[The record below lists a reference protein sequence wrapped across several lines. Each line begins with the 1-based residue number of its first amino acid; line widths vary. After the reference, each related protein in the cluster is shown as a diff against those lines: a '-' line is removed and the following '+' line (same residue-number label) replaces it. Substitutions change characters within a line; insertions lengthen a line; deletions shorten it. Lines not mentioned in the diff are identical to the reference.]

1 LKAKTDVVVIGAGP
15 YGLSAAAHLNAN
27 GVSVRV
33 FGETMSFWDRNM
45 PEGMCLRSPW
55 EASQLS
61 DPSRSLTIDAF
72 QTATGVPVSRPVP
85 IARFVAYGRWFQSH
99 AVPNLEPRRV
109 AEIEKDTAGF
119 RVVLVDGE
127 AVRCERVVIA
137 GGIGPFAVRPPQFA
151 GIPRDLASHSSE
163 QRDLTR
169 FHGKR
174 VVVIGAGQSALE
186 SAALLHESQADV
198 ELLVR
203 ESTVQWTWQ
212 RPWLHTFRPV
222 GAILYAWPDVG
233 PAFISHAVA
242 RPSLYRLLPRWLQDS
257 WRAKSVRPNGVG
269 WLKPRLHDVTI
280 STGLAV
286 LSASVR
292 GNQVDLQL
300 SDGSHELVDHVLM
313 ATGYRIDVRKYEFL
327 SASLVSG
334 LRLVGGCPVLGRGFE
349 SSVRGLHFLGAPA
362 VWSFG
367 PLMRFVA
374 GADFAARSVSRS
386 VVRARRGAVRRSIVD
401 APRGPQSCS
410 VPWPGRTTKNHTET
424 DSNQSSVPQ
433 GISEGA

>member
-1 LKAKTDVVVIGAGP
+1 MKAKSDVVVVGAGP
-15 YGLSAAAHLNAN
+15 YGLSAAAHLNAYGLN
-27 GVSVRV
+27 VRV

-72 QTATGVPVSRPVP
+72 QTATGVHVSRPVP
-85 IARFVAYGRWFQSH
+85 LGHFVAYGRWFQSR
-99 AVPNLEPRRV
+99 AVPNLEQRKV
-109 AEIEKDTAGF
+109 FEIEKNTSGF
-119 RVVLVDGE
+119 RVVLADGE
-127 AVRCERVVIA
+127 AVQCGRVVIA

-151 GIPRDLASHSSE
+151 DLPRELASHSSE

-169 FHGKR
+169 FRGQR
-174 VVVIGAGQSALE
+174 VVVIGGGQSALE
-186 SAALLHESQADV
+186 SAALLHESHANV

-222 GAILYAWPDVG
+222 GAVLYAWPDVG

-242 RPSLYRLLPRWLQDS
+242 RPNLYRLLPRWLQDS
-257 WRAKSVRPNGVG
+257 WRAKSVRANGVG
-269 WLKPRLHDVTI
+269 WLKPRLRDVSI

-286 LSASVR
+286 LSASAR
-292 GNQVDLQL
+292 GNQVDLKL

-327 SASLVSG
+327 SASLVSA

-349 SSVRGLHFLGAPA
+349 SSVPGLHFLGAPA
-362 VWSFG
+362 VWSYG

-374 GADFAARSVSRS
+374 GADFAARTVSQS
-386 VVRARRGAVRRSIVD
+386 VVRARRGAVGRPTAD
-401 APRGPQSCS
+401 ALQRPQRAAVSRGQ
-410 VPWPGRTTKNHTET
+410 
-424 DSNQSSVPQ
+424 
-433 GISEGA
+433 EGS

>member
-1 LKAKTDVVVIGAGP
+1 LKATSDVVVVGAGP
-15 YGLSAAAHLNAN
+15 YGLSVAAHLNAC
-27 GVSVRV
+27 GVNVRV
-33 FGETMSFWDRNM
+33 FGESMSFWDRHM

-61 DPSRSLTIDAF
+61 DPARSLTIDAF
-72 QTATGVPVSRPVP
+72 QTATGERVSRPIP
-85 IARFVAYGRWFQSH
+85 IRRFVAYGHWFQSR
-99 AVPNLEPRRV
+99 AVPNLEQRKV
-109 AEIEKDTAGF
+109 VEIEKNTLGF
-119 RVVLVDGE
+119 RVVLADGE
-127 AVRCERVVIA
+127 AVRCGRVIIA

-163 QRDLTR
+163 QRDLASFR
-169 FHGKR
+169 GKR
-174 VVVIGAGQSALE
+174 VVVIGGGQSALE

-203 ESTVQWTWQ
+203 ESSVQWTWQ
-212 RPWLHTFRPV
+212 RPWLHTFRPI
-222 GAILYAWPDVG
+222 GAVLYAWPDVG

-280 STGLAV
+280 STGLSV
-286 LSASVR
+286 VSASVR
-292 GNQVDLQL
+292 GNQADLQL

-327 SASLVSG
+327 SASLVSA

-362 VWSFG
+362 VWSYG

-374 GADFAARSVSRS
+374 GADFAARAVSKS
-386 VVRARRGAVRRSIVD
+386 VVRARRGAVGRSIVD
-401 APRGPQSCS
+401 SLQRPQSVSVPRGQ
-410 VPWPGRTTKNHTET
+410 
-424 DSNQSSVPQ
+424 
-433 GISEGA
+433 EGP